1 MFTFAIIIMQILFCP
16 IWKTVLRTSDEIN
29 KLFYHIRNNLLH
41 IHLREITVIFILY
54 LKQHWPNW
62 VEKRLTGGASFI
74 SFAVKT
80 VEWSRGKKKIYHGK
94 KEEGLARRFGGK
106 GARKL
111 FRYETHRAAYRVK
124 GANLKKPLP
133 RLSAP
138 RCGGIKI
145 QKEEAPARGLVRRRR
160 AQEKR
165 GGGEKGDRE
174 ARVRKGGWQKCGIG
188 KLPCNLSHRRFEP
201 LLSDRAPFPAFLP
214 FLFLA
219 VSPAR
224 KRKWEVI
231 S

>member
-1 MFTFAIIIMQILFCP
+1 M
-16 IWKTVLRTSDEIN
+16 KIN
-29 KLFYHIRNNLLH
+29 KPFYHICNNLLH

-145 QKEEAPARGLVRRRR
+145 QKEEAPARGLVYVGAGRR
-160 AQEKR
+160 KR
-165 GGGEKGDRE
+165 GGGGKGRQRG
-174 ARVRKGGWQKCGIG
+174 AG
-188 KLPCNLSHRRFEP
+188 
-201 LLSDRAPFPAFLP
+201 A
-214 FLFLA
+214 
-219 VSPAR
+219 
-224 KRKWEVI
+224 KRGMAEMWDW
-231 S
+231 